1 MVRMGVKGG
10 GRRSLLCL
18 VAAFSLRSGC
28 FSRSQRRHVT
38 RPENGLVDYTE
49 LKGRLIPAGDS
60 SVSSHLDPNASSLDL
75 RGKSEGLKQMCLLRF
90 PGVGRE
96 RAAEENPLSSATS
109 VTGETK

>member
-1 MVRMGVKGG
+1 MS
-10 GRRSLLCL
+10 RRCFLAAVGLLL
-18 VAAFSLRSGC
+18 P
-28 FSRSQRRHVT
+28 VT
-38 RPENGLVDYTE
+38 TTACDYTE